1 MEISWAEFGVV
12 GVVGFIVI
20 TMTKIFQSVINSQ
33 RDTHKDERAEWRNT
47 IVECVRESNTRVEY
61 AIRELTKAVKDLD
74 LHRVNNEDLLEAIRS
89 SHTEE
94 CKDHGKAE

>member
-12 GVVGFIVI
+12 GIVGFIVV

-33 RDTHKDERAEWRNT
+33 RDTHRDERAEWRNT
-47 IVECVRESNTRVEY
+47 IVECVKESNTRVEF

-74 LHRVNNEDLLEAIRS
+74 FHRVNNDELIAAIRD
-89 SHTEE
+89 SHS
-94 CKDHGKAE
+94 KDHGKAE